1 MSDYKLSK
9 FLRNKAKKFYPER
22 ILFPEYYDERI
33 LKAAEIIE
41 REKIAKCVFV
51 ADRKIDGFET
61 IIIDEVKD
69 KVADI
74 YSEIKKVKRDESY
87 KAIENISFFSVSLL
101 MGGYGDGMVSGATL
115 PSGEV
120 LRAVLSMRKI
130 YPGITPVSSCF
141 LMEIPNSS
149 YGSDGIFVFADCALN
164 PDPSPLILANIA
176 NSAAKVMRD
185 IIEKVP
191 FVAILSYSTN
201 GSGGTHPSVE
211 KVRKAVSIA
220 KEKFKDILID
230 GEMQGDAALVEWVGK
245 KKFPN
250 SPVCGKA
257 NVLIFPDLNSG
268 NIAYKL
274 VERLCSAKAIGPIV
288 NGLNPPVNDLSRGCS
303 VDDIVDACA
312 VAVIQTNLVK

>member
-288 NGLNPPVNDLSRGCS
+288 NGLNPPINDLSRGCS
-303 VDDIVDACA
+303 VDDIVDVCA
-312 VAVIQTNLVK
+312 TTVIQANLKN